1 VHQQLNTKKMKKI
14 IICISLFTLG
24 CQSENTRKEWNDKD
38 GLVPDSVT
46 AIKIAE
52 IIWVNI
58 YGNSVLETKP
68 YKTTLRKD
76 NIWIVEGTLN
86 NKDGGTPYIEIQKDS
101 CKILKVIHTK

>member
-1 VHQQLNTKKMKKI
+1 MKKI

-24 CQSENTRKEWNDKD
+24 CQSENTKKEWNDKD

-46 AIKIAE
+46 AVKIAE

-68 YKTTLRKD
+68 YKATLRKD
-76 NIWIVEGTLN
+76 SIWVVEGTLN
-86 NKDGGTPYIEIQKDS
+86 NKDGGIPYIEIQKDS